1 MTHSYDELIHLPHPV
16 PKPRRPMSDRERA
29 AQFMPFAA
37 LTGYDEAVLEA
48 AHLSQSLV
56 EPNDPA
62 ALNAQ
67 LQLWQDTLLC
77 EAGIL
82 CFPVEKL
89 L

>member
-1 MTHSYDELIHLPHPV
+1 MNHSTPSYEELIYLPHPI
-16 PKPRRPMSDRERA
+16 PQNRRSMSNRERA

-48 AHLSQSLV
+48 AQLSQSLV
-56 EPNDPA
+56 EQNEPA

-82 CFPVEKL
+82 L
-89 L
+89 

>member
-1 MTHSYDELIHLPHPV
+1 MKHSYEELLRMPHPV
-16 PKPRRPMSDRERA
+16 SQTRRPMSTSDRA

-48 AHLSQSLV
+48 ASLSQRLAEKST
-56 EPNDPA
+56 PA

-82 CFPVEKL
+82 IS
-89 L
+89 

>member
-1 MTHSYDELIHLPHPV
+1 MNPSTPSYEELIYLPHPI
-16 PKPRRPMSDRERA
+16 PKNRRPMSNRERA

-48 AHLSQSLV
+48 AQLSQSLV
-56 EPNDPA
+56 EQNEPA

-82 CFPVEKL
+82 L
-89 L
+89 